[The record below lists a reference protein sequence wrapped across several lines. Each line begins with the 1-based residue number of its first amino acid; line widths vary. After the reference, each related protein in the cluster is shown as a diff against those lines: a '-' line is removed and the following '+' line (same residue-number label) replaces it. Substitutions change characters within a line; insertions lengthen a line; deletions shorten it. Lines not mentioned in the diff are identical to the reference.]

1 MRSMLIVS
9 PLMIVMMSFSSPAG
23 VTLYWVVGGIIGCV
37 QTFITNVLMKPRI
50 RRSIEEEMKKN
61 PPKVVV
67 TPRKE
72 ATPVKETKAPAKKLN
87 ATNTNSGGRIAGKQQ
102 RKSPL

>member
-1 MRSMLIVS
+1 
-9 PLMIVMMSFSSPAG
+9 
-23 VTLYWVVGGIIGCV
+23 
-37 QTFITNVLMKPRI
+37 
-50 RRSIEEEMKKN
+50 MKKI

-67 TPRKE
+67 TSRKE

-87 ATNTNSGGRIAGKQQ
+87 ATNTNSGGRNAGKQQ